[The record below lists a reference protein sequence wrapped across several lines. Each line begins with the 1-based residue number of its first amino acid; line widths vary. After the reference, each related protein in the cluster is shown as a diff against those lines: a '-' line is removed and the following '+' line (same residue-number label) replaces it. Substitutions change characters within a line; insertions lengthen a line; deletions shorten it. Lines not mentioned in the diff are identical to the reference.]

1 MKHEARETNMLNR
14 RLNKVMEGRYLY
26 VIFTYD
32 SKQKD

>member
-26 VIFTYD
+26 VIPN
-32 SKQKD
+32 KKD